1 MTATLHPSALPPV
14 QAVPVPPG
22 TVIYQATAGAQFA
35 DAYLVAD
42 QHPARTPL
50 QAWLDVAQR
59 TPAWVRGLM
68 WVRNKA
74 VRLVG
79 LKDLGQLQ
87 DGHPPASGRAL
98 HDARSY
104 RVGDRVGIFRIRHLS
119 DTEVVMGQDDR
130 HLDVQVSISKHH
142 APDSPPTVVLSTVV
156 HIHNALGHAY
166 MAVVTPFHRVI
177 ARGTAQRVA
186 AYGRR

>member
-1 MTATLHPSALPPV
+1 MTASPHPTALPPV

-22 TVIYQATAGAQFA
+22 TVIHRTLPGAQFF
-35 DAYLVAD
+35 DAYQVAD
-42 QHPARTPL
+42 QHPARSPL

-68 WVRNKA
+68 FVRNKA

-98 HDARSY
+98 RDAQSY
-104 RVGDRVGIFRIRHLS
+104 RVGDRVGIFRIRHLGE
-119 DTEVVMGQDDR
+119 TEVVMGQDDR

-142 APDSPPTVVLSTVV
+142 TPGSPPTVVLSTVV

-186 AYGRR
+186 AHGRR